1 MDLKTAKISFIFIE
15 SIGFLFFLC
24 RSLFENITGF
34 DESVTPEVQVSLM
47 HSGFSLMKSYGSIR
61 TIEQLVDAVFKE

>member
-1 MDLKTAKISFIFIE
+1 MLCLKSIFELIE
-15 SIGFLFFLC
+15 MTCFLFILC